1 MEASELPP
9 PSRRVSPSKVERFA
23 FRLSPDDRR
32 LLEKAAA
39 LRRTTLTRFVL
50 ESSREVAER
59 ALAEQTGFLLSSE
72 QYAAFCRALDEP
84 PREIPALRELFERP
98 EPYGS

>member
-1 MEASELPP
+1 MPV
-9 PSRRVSPSKVERFA
+9 PSSRVSPSKVERFA
-23 FRLSPDDRR
+23 FRLSADDRR

-39 LRRTTLTRFVL
+39 LRSTTLTRFVL

-59 ALAEQTGFLLSSE
+59 ALAEQTGFLLTPE
-72 QYAAFCRALDEP
+72 QFSAFFRALDEP

-98 EPYGS
+98 DPYGL

>member
-1 MEASELPP
+1 
-9 PSRRVSPSKVERFA
+9 VERFA

>member
-1 MEASELPP
+1 MSVDAQDQHPKTEAISCHQVVWLVQWAYAMEASELPT

-59 ALAEQTGFLLSSE
+59 ALA
-72 QYAAFCRALDEP
+72 
-84 PREIPALRELFERP
+84 
-98 EPYGS
+98 